1 MALNQ
6 EPVQKLSYVMCQ
18 TSASHTFGNV
28 TACIENWLINL
39 FPENTFKTIHVSSKA
54 GHRQLRS
61 TPREFLKKQRPMFI
75 IRPRIEWEPG
85 EIFLGGSLL
94 TERALD
100 QYAAWGETNL
110 QPFMYDQNKKFA
122 VKYQMN
128 RDVINFDVILVWSAG
143 MQQIDMAKY
152 LRNAVRWNTPMFINT
167 CLESFLPRDMMEMI
181 SKCVGI
187 PIYDCN
193 GSVRQF
199 LDYLNGHSMYPI
211 TYKLMGK
218 RNQDEFYRYYPVNLD
233 VTLQDF
239 QTNDGDKNG
248 QVTTNYQISFTVRCE
263 FNSTGFYYI
272 FSKEIKD
279 RSIIPA
285 PTSDGTL
292 VPIFT
297 DVFVGEDYKCA
308 PGWSL
313 FDAPCC
319 RLSDNVKDVLDIS
332 HILNESTKECIK
344 YHKEH
349 GIPTSLFIDFRVR
362 KQGELIHPGDDF
374 DVDLDNMTITFYH
387 GSTFYTYKVLIYL
400 NIGYINNLVKD
411 IFNLE

>member
-1 MALNQ
+1 MA
-6 EPVQKLSYVMCQ
+6 EPIQKMSYVMCQ

-28 TACIENWLINL
+28 TAFIENWLINL
-39 FPENTFKTIHVSSKA
+39 FPEDTFKTIHVSSKV

-61 TPREFLKKQRPMFI
+61 TPKEFFKKQRPMFI
-75 IRPRIEWEPG
+75 IRPRIEWDPG
-85 EIFLGGSLL
+85 EIFLAGSLL
-94 TERALD
+94 TERAID
-100 QYAAWGETNL
+100 QYSAWGGTNL
-110 QPFMYDQNKKFA
+110 QPFMYDQKEKFA

-152 LRNAVRWNTPMFINT
+152 LKNAVRWNTPMFIST
-167 CLESFLPRDMMEMI
+167 CLENFLPRDMMAMI

-187 PIYDCN
+187 PVYDCN
-193 GSVRQF
+193 GSVRPF

-239 QTNDGDKNG
+239 QVNEGDKLS
-248 QVTTNYQISFTVRCE
+248 QITTNYQISFTVRVE

-279 RSIIPA
+279 RSFLPA
-285 PTSDGTL
+285 PTGDGSL
-292 VPIFT
+292 IPIFT
-297 DVFVGEDYKCA
+297 DVFIGEDYKCA

-319 RLSDNVKDVLDIS
+319 RLTDNVEDTLDIS
-332 HILNESTKECIK
+332 HVLNESTKECIK

-349 GIPTSLFIDFRVR
+349 GIPTDLFINFRVR
-362 KQGELIHPGDDF
+362 KQGELIHPGDDYKI
-374 DVDLDNMTITFYH
+374 DLDNMTITFYN
-387 GSTFYTYKVLIYL
+387 GSTYYTYKVLIYL
-400 NIGYINNLVKD
+400 NIDYINNLVKD
-411 IFNLE
+411 IFQLE

>member
-6 EPVQKLSYVMCQ
+6 EPIQKLSYVMCQ

-152 LRNAVRWNTPMFINT
+152 LRNAVRWNTPMFIST

-181 SKCVGI
+181 SKCIGI

-193 GSVRQF
+193 GSVRHF